1 MSERI
6 VKIVQKIYEIVV
18 NQGQCVEIHILMLM
32 KIVKIVLRT
41 CEFVIDFVEMVK

>member
-18 NQGQCVEIHILMLM
+18 NQGQCVEMGKWM
-32 KIVKIVLRT
+32 SERIVGIVQK
-41 CEFVIDFVEMVK
+41 M